1 MTMKSG
7 KLVKSKIDVIT
18 NSSTEVF
25 VLARNKGDNR
35 TWEEILEAIKQHHSL
50 HMVDYSRNYKN
61 PDKHGFVDE
70 YSGDCQE
77 IEVKKKNSAFL
88 ELWFDRGFCS
98 LHEYLVENFKEINSY
113 NL

>member
-1 MTMKSG
+1 MTMKNG
-7 KLVKSKIDVIT
+7 KLVKSKTDVIT

-70 YSGDCQE
+70 YSGE
-77 IEVKKKNSAFL
+77 KLGLLRA
-88 ELWFDRGFCS
+88 
-98 LHEYLVENFKEINSY
+98 LVRSRILLTS
-113 NL
+113 